1 MPANF
6 YSLLHITG
14 ILMVFIG
21 YGSLIGLAL
30 SKAENPGVKKLG
42 AITSGIGL
50 TLLLVA
56 GFGLIA
62 KLRYSYTSTWI
73 IVKMIIWLLLG
84 SLVAFINRKP
94 EWAKLLWWITLL
106 LGFIAVL
113 MVYFF
118 KS

>member
-30 SKAENPGVKKLG
+30 SKVENPGVKKLG

-62 KLRYSYTSTWI
+62 KMGYSYTSTWI
-73 IVKMIIWLLLG
+73 IVKIIIWLLLG

-94 EWAKLLWWITLL
+94 QWAKFLWWITLL
-106 LGFIAVL
+106 LGFIAIL

>member
-1 MPANF
+1 MTANF
-6 YSLLHITG
+6 YSLLHLTG

-21 YGSLIGLAL
+21 NGSLIGLAI
-30 SKAENPGVKKLG
+30 SKVDNPEVKKLG

-50 TLLLVA
+50 ALLLVA

-62 KLRYSYTSTWI
+62 KLGYSYTSTWI
-73 IVKMIIWLLLG
+73 VVKMIIWLLLG

-106 LGFIAVL
+106 LGLIAVL

>member
-62 KLRYSYTSTWI
+62 KLGYSYTSPWI

-94 EWAKLLWWITLL
+94 EWAKLLWCISIL
-106 LGFIAVL
+106 LGFIAAL

>member
-1 MPANF
+1 
-6 YSLLHITG
+6 
-14 ILMVFIG
+14 MVFIG

-62 KLRYSYTSTWI
+62 KLGYSYTSTWI
-73 IVKMIIWLLLG
+73 IVKSGSYDYLAPIRRLSRFHQSKARMGKTPVVDHPLTQAIIH
-84 SLVAFINRKP
+84 KP
-94 EWAKLLWWITLL
+94 
-106 LGFIAVL
+106 
-113 MVYFF
+113 
-118 KS
+118 

>member
-1 MPANF
+1 MPSNF
-6 YSLLHITG
+6 YSLLHLTG

-21 YGSLIGLAL
+21 NGSLIGLAI
-30 SKAENPGVKKLG
+30 SKVENPEVKKLG

-50 TLLLVA
+50 ALLLVA

-62 KLRYSYTSTWI
+62 KLGYSYTSTWI
-73 IVKMIIWLLLG
+73 VVKMIIWLLLG

-106 LGFIAVL
+106 LGLIAVL

>member
-1 MPANF
+1 MPVNF
-6 YSLLHITG
+6 YSLLHLTG

-21 YGSLIGLAL
+21 NGSLIGLAI
-30 SKAENPGVKKLG
+30 SKVDNPEVKKLG

-50 TLLLVA
+50 ALLLVA
-56 GFGLIA
+56 GFGLIT
-62 KLRYSYTSTWI
+62 KLGYSYTSTWI
-73 IVKMIIWLLLG
+73 VVKMIIWLLLG

-94 EWAKLLWWITLL
+94 KWAKLLWWITLL
-106 LGFIAVL
+106 LGLIAVL

>member
-1 MPANF
+1 MPVNF
-6 YSLLHITG
+6 YSLLHLTG

-21 YGSLIGLAL
+21 NGSLIGLAI
-30 SKAENPGVKKLG
+30 SKVDNPEVKKLG

-50 TLLLVA
+50 ALLLVA

-62 KLRYSYTSTWI
+62 KLGYSYTSTWI
-73 IVKMIIWLLLG
+73 VVKMIIWLLLG

-106 LGFIAVL
+106 LGLIAVL

>member
-14 ILMVFIG
+14 ILLVFIG

-30 SKAENPGVKKLG
+30 SKVENTKVKKLG

-62 KLRYSYTSTWI
+62 KMGYNYTSTWL
-73 IVKMIIWLLLG
+73 IVKMIIWLILG
-84 SLVAFINRKP
+84 SIVALINRKP
-94 EWAKLLWWITLL
+94 EWAKLLWWISLL
-106 LGFIAVL
+106 LGFIAIL

>member
-1 MPANF
+1 
-6 YSLLHITG
+6 
-14 ILMVFIG
+14 MVFIG

-30 SKAENPGVKKLG
+30 SKAENPRVKKLG

-62 KLRYSYTSTWI
+62 KMGYSYTSTWI
-73 IVKMIIWLLLG
+73 IVKMIIWVLLG

-94 EWAKLLWWITLL
+94 EWAKILWWFTLL
-106 LGFIAVL
+106 LGFVAIL

>member
-30 SKAENPGVKKLG
+30 SKVENPGVKKLG

-50 TLLLVA
+50 TLLFVA

-62 KLRYSYTSTWI
+62 KLGYSYSSTWV
-73 IVKMIIWLLLG
+73 IVKIFIWVLLG
-84 SLVAFINRKP
+84 SLIAFINRKP

-113 MVYFF
+113 MIYFF

>member
-6 YSLLHITG
+6 YSLLHLTG

-21 YGSLIGLAL
+21 NGSLIGLAI
-30 SKAENPGVKKLG
+30 SKVDNPGVKKLG

-50 TLLLVA
+50 ALLLVA

-62 KLRYSYTSTWI
+62 KLGYSYTSTWI
-73 IVKMIIWLLLG
+73 VVKMIIWLLLG

-106 LGFIAVL
+106 LGLIAVL

>member
-1 MPANF
+1 
-6 YSLLHITG
+6 
-14 ILMVFIG
+14 MVFIG
-21 YGSLIGLAL
+21 YGSLIDLPFQKPKIL
-30 SKAENPGVKKLG
+30 ESQKLG

-62 KLRYSYTSTWI
+62 KLGYSYTSTWI

-84 SLVAFINRKP
+84 GLVAFINRKP

-106 LGFIAVL
+106 LGFIAIL

>member
-1 MPANF
+1 MGV
-6 YSLLHITG
+6 LL
-14 ILMVFIG
+14 VFIG

-30 SKAENPGVKKLG
+30 SKVENPEVKKLG

-50 TLLLVA
+50 TLLIIA

-62 KLRYSYTSTWI
+62 KMGYSYTSTWV

-84 SLVAFINRKP
+84 SLLALINRKP
-94 EWAKLLWWITLL
+94 ELAKLLWWIILL
-106 LGFIAVL
+106 LGFIAVF

-118 KS
+118 KY

>member
-1 MPANF
+1 
-6 YSLLHITG
+6 
-14 ILMVFIG
+14 MVFIG
-21 YGSLIGLAL
+21 NGSLIGLAI
-30 SKAENPGVKKLG
+30 SKVDNPEVKKLG

-50 TLLLVA
+50 ALLLVA

-62 KLRYSYTSTWI
+62 KLGYSYTSTWI
-73 IVKMIIWLLLG
+73 VVKMIIWLLLG

-94 EWAKLLWWITLL
+94 EWAKPYEDHPL
-106 LGFIAVL
+106 LGLIAVL

>member
-6 YSLLHITG
+6 YSVIHITG

-30 SKAENPGVKKLG
+30 SKTKNPRVKKLG

-62 KLRYSYTSTWI
+62 KLGYSYTSTWI
-73 IVKMIIWLLLG
+73 IVKVIIWLLFG
-84 SLVAFINRKP
+84 SLLAFINRKP
-94 EWAKLLWWITLL
+94 EWAKLLWWVTLL
-106 LGFIAVL
+106 LGFIAIL

>member
-30 SKAENPGVKKLG
+30 SKTENHGVKKLG

-50 TLLLVA
+50 ILLLIA

-62 KLRYSYTSTWI
+62 KLGYSYTSTWI

-94 EWAKLLWWITLL
+94 EWAKLMWWISLL

>member
-1 MPANF
+1 
-6 YSLLHITG
+6 
-14 ILMVFIG
+14 MVFIG

-30 SKAENPGVKKLG
+30 SKVENPGVKKLG

-62 KLRYSYTSTWI
+62 KTKMGYSYTSTWI

-94 EWAKLLWWITLL
+94 EWAKLLWWVTLL

>member
-21 YGSLIGLAL
+21 NGSLIGLAI
-30 SKAENPGVKKLG
+30 SKVDNPEVKKLG

-50 TLLLVA
+50 ALLLVA

-62 KLRYSYTSTWI
+62 KLGYSYTSTWI
-73 IVKMIIWLLLG
+73 VVKMIIWLLLG

-106 LGFIAVL
+106 LGLIAVL

>member
-6 YSLLHITG
+6 YSLLHLTG

-21 YGSLIGLAL
+21 NGSLIGLAI
-30 SKAENPGVKKLG
+30 SKVDNPEVKKLG

-50 TLLLVA
+50 ALLLVA

-62 KLRYSYTSTWI
+62 KLGYSYTSTWI
-73 IVKMIIWLLLG
+73 VVKMIIWLLLG

-106 LGFIAVL
+106 LGLIAVL

>member
-1 MPANF
+1 MPVNF
-6 YSLLHITG
+6 YSLLHLTG

-21 YGSLIGLAL
+21 NGSLIGLAI
-30 SKAENPGVKKLG
+30 SKVDNPEVKKLG

-50 TLLLVA
+50 ALLLIA

-62 KLRYSYTSTWI
+62 KLGYSYTSTWI
-73 IVKMIIWLLLG
+73 VVKMIIWLLLG

>member
-14 ILMVFIG
+14 ILLVFIG

-30 SKAENPGVKKLG
+30 SKVENTKVKKLG

-62 KLRYSYTSTWI
+62 KMGYSYTSTWL
-73 IVKMIIWLLLG
+73 IVKMIIWLILG
-84 SLVAFINRKP
+84 SIVAFINRKP
-94 EWAKLLWWITLL
+94 EWAKFLWWITLL
-106 LGFIAVL
+106 LGFIAIL

>member
-14 ILMVFIG
+14 ILLVFIG

-30 SKAENPGVKKLG
+30 SKVENTKVKKLG

-62 KLRYSYTSTWI
+62 KMGYSYTSTWL
-73 IVKMIIWLLLG
+73 IVKMIIWLILG
-84 SLVAFINRKP
+84 SIVAFINRKP

-106 LGFIAVL
+106 LGFIAIL

>member
-6 YSLLHITG
+6 YSLLHLIG
-14 ILMVFIG
+14 VLMVFIG
-21 YGSLIGLAL
+21 NGSLIGLAI
-30 SKAENPGVKKLG
+30 SKVENPEVKKLG

-50 TLLLVA
+50 VLLLVA
-56 GFGLIA
+56 GFSLIA
-62 KLRYSYTSTWI
+62 KLGYSYTSTWI
-73 IVKMIIWLLLG
+73 VVKMIIWLLLG

-106 LGFIAVL
+106 LGLIAVL